1 MNYEN
6 VPGTG
11 VVQGGFPPGNAKRTS
26 DSYTEQIQILNQSSM
41 NGYNRLFGGQ
51 LMEWIDIVA
60 AIVARR
66 HANHNVTTAAIDNLQ
81 FQGPA
86 HANDSILLVGK
97 LTFVG
102 TTSMEVCVK
111 TYVEQLNGKR
121 RLINTAYVVLVALDE
136 DENPVPVP
144 GLILE
149 TLEER
154 LEWEAGEKRRAL
166 RAQRRKEH
174 Y

>member
-1 MNYEN
+1 MKYDDN
-6 VPGTG
+6 PSLHPL
-11 VVQGGFPPGNAKRTS
+11 QGSCAPGNAKRTS

-66 HANHNVTTAAIDNLQ
+66 HSGHNVTTAAIDNLQ

-86 HANDSILLVGK
+86 HANDSILLIGK
-97 LTFVG
+97 LTYVG

-121 RLINTAYVVLVALDE
+121 RLINTAYVVVVALDE
-136 DENPVPVP
+136 DENPAPVP

-166 RAQRRKEH
+166 RVQRRKEH
-174 Y
+174 F